1 MSNVLHKFILYIHG
15 TGITKEFDYGCGIIL
30 NNTQPGSISN
40 ALNHWASDIFKD
52 VIFMHNTN
60 LFYLSDPYFRNSI
73 SKILSNQCDV
83 AKHKQF
89 LHTLIDSNH
98 NPYHI
103 GVATIEE
110 LNH

>member
-1 MSNVLHKFILYIHG
+1 MSTVISKFVLYIYG
-15 TGITKEFDYGCGIIL
+15 TGITKEFDYGCGAVM
-30 NNTQPGSISN
+30 NNTSPNIISSV
-40 ALNHWASDIFKD
+40 LKHWASDIFKD
-52 VIFMHNTN
+52 VVFIHNN
-60 LFYLSDPYFRNSI
+60 HLFYLSDPYFRNSI
-73 SKILSNQCDV
+73 SRILSNQCDV

-98 NPYHI
+98 NAYHI

>member
-1 MSNVLHKFILYIHG
+1 MSIVVSKFVLYIYG
-15 TGITKEFDYGCGIIL
+15 TGITKEFDYGCGVVVK
-30 NNTQPGSISN
+30 NTSPDTISSV
-40 ALNHWASDIFKD
+40 LKHWASDIFKD
-52 VIFMHNTN
+52 VIFMRNNN

>member
-1 MSNVLHKFILYIHG
+1 MSIVKSKFVFYIYG
-15 TGITKEFDYGCGIIL
+15 TGITKEFDCGCGL
-30 NNTQPGSISN
+30 VTHNTQPETIS
-40 ALNHWASDIFKD
+40 LVLKHWSSDIFKD
-52 VIFMHNTN
+52 VVFIHDSNF
-60 LFYLSDPYFRNSI
+60 FYLSDPYFRNSI

-110 LNH
+110 LKY

>member
-1 MSNVLHKFILYIHG
+1 MSTVISKFVLYIYG
-15 TGITKEFDYGCGIIL
+15 TGITKEFDSGCVLVI
-30 NNTQPGSISN
+30 NNTQPETIS
-40 ALNHWASDIFKD
+40 LVLKHWSSDIFKD
-52 VIFMHNTN
+52 VVFIHDSNF
-60 LFYLSDPYFRNSI
+60 FYLSDPYFRNSI

-110 LNH
+110 LKY